1 MNKSDRDFDRRSQLI
16 VYHFMLGPGWV
27 EGCDACSFLVDHIDG
42 APYTLSITMYRWWSC
57 HARTCAR
64 SSA

>member
-1 MNKSDRDFDRRSQLI
+1 LI